1 LSEVDTFPQEI
12 DLFWQRIAPKF
23 YAMVRRDSQHLN
35 WKYVEQPH
43 MDYLRILARRKG
55 EVCGYLVLRSGK
67 PPEKNFGMIS
77 DILVDPSDDRAISA
91 LLSHAVNHFRKEK
104 RTAIIAATTVP
115 EYQRGLRKLGFGQ
128 TGEAHPVIHARVNTP
143 AVDIALEPGRWF
155 LGNSDHDWDQYPLAR

>member
-1 LSEVDTFPQEI
+1 
-12 DLFWQRIAPKF
+12 
-23 YAMVRRDSQHLN
+23 M
-35 WKYVEQPH
+35 
-43 MDYLRILARRKG
+43 
-55 EVCGYLVLRSGK
+55 VLRSGK

-128 TGEAHPVIHARVNTP
+128 TGEAHPVIHARVNSP